1 MDHHLDL
8 TRAARLAGVTET
20 ELLARLARGELRA
33 AEIRITFEELRRVFP
48 ELDKSRGSMVQVAG
62 QIKDDVILKALRAK
76 EGVMD
81 MGELQTALRQAQ
93 REAAHFK
100 AEAGRWKAL
109 LDDLRRML
117 DELERQVEPGWRVG
131 ALLKWL
137 APKLKA
143 PR

>member
-1 MDHHLDL
+1 MEHHLEL

-20 ELLARLARGELRA
+20 ELLSLLARGKLRA
-33 AEIRITFEELRRVFP
+33 AEVRIAFEELRRVFP

-76 EGVMD
+76 EGVMGMED
-81 MGELQTALRQAQ
+81 LKTALRQAQ

-100 AEAGRWKAL
+100 AETQRWKAL
-109 LDDLRRML
+109 LDDVQRML